1 MEDQVATSQNTDTED
16 LFKLTGGV
24 GRFQVL
30 AFIVI
35 VSGMI
40 SVSFWFFA
48 LGFFLQIPG
57 YSCTDASGDTFSC
70 TADQVCSNGDAVVTE
85 W

>member
-1 MEDQVATSQNTDTED
+1 MMEDQVAAAQAPDIEE

-24 GRFQVL
+24 GRFQVF

-57 YSCTDASGDTFSC
+57 YTCSDADGNTFGC
-70 TADQVCSNGDAVVTE
+70 TAD
-85 W
+85 